1 MNTVK
6 NEIAKYTNRD
16 RKQGSL
22 ADVIQGADVFIGVSA
37 EGDLTKEMVQTMNRQ
52 PIIFAMA
59 NPVPEIMPAD
69 AKAAGAAVIGTGRSD
84 FPNQVNNVLAF
95 PGIFRGALDVHAT
108 QINEEMK
115 VAAVQAI
122 AGLISDE
129 ELQADYIIPAPFDP
143 RVAPQ
148 VAAYV
153 AKAAMETGVARR
165 KVNPDEVAEKTRRLA
180 TIGKQ

>member
-1 MNTVK
+1 
-6 NEIAKYTNRD
+6 
-16 RKQGSL
+16 
-22 ADVIQGADVFIGVSA
+22 
-37 EGDLTKEMVQTMNRQ
+37 
-52 PIIFAMA
+52 
-59 NPVPEIMPAD
+59 
-69 AKAAGAAVIGTGRSD
+69 
-84 FPNQVNNVLAF
+84 
-95 PGIFRGALDVHAT
+95 
-108 QINEEMK
+108 MK

>member
-1 MNTVK
+1 M
-6 NEIAKYTNRD
+6 
-16 RKQGSL
+16 
-22 ADVIQGADVFIGVSA
+22 
-37 EGDLTKEMVQTMNRQ
+37 
-52 PIIFAMA
+52 
-59 NPVPEIMPAD
+59 
-69 AKAAGAAVIGTGRSD
+69 
-84 FPNQVNNVLAF
+84 
-95 PGIFRGALDVHAT
+95 HAT

-165 KVNPDEVAEKTRRLA
+165 KVNPDEIAEKNKKIGDYRKNNKWGMFIDSSTIEDISRNRSSNSFHYGGRWSQGRRPSPFRTGTECTSECGAFLC
-180 TIGKQ
+180 T